1 MDRLPS
7 NVMFDI
13 FSRIPVKCLARSQC
27 VSKVWCEYIDDRY
40 LTTVHDK
47 RVIEEPTPIL
57 YHTRLSHYRKIL
69 SLCFHVLE
77 SKQTETGTSYHTY
90 VLEPKEGPF
99 LEFLRKKPLSKSSYV
114 QIEFRGSCNGLMCL
128 SQDEDDIVTSLVVVH
143 PLKKECYELPPL
155 PMRFDSSMFRESCG
169 LGFDASTKNQQ
180 QLARCSIHFRN
191 SWYIGHLL
199 ARTWTMEHLKVIKTL
214 MVKWVVQGLGV

>member
-7 NVMFDI
+7 NIMFDI
-13 FSRIPVKCLARSQC
+13 FSRLPGQCLARSRC
-27 VSKVWCEYIDDRY
+27 VSKNNPQLMFPC
-40 LTTVHDK
+40 
-47 RVIEEPTPIL
+47 P
-57 YHTRLSHYRKIL
+57 
-69 SLCFHVLE
+69 
-77 SKQTETGTSYHTY
+77 TETGTTDHTY

-99 LEFLRKKPLSKSSYV
+99 LEFLRKKPLSKASHV
-114 QIEFRGSCNGLMCL
+114 RIEVR
-128 SQDEDDIVTSLVVVH
+128 
-143 PLKKECYELPPL
+143 ECYELPPL
-155 PMRFDSSMFRESCG
+155 PMRFDCSMFRESCG